1 MGYNEEF
8 RNRTMTPYGLMDSSW
23 PSGKIGIWDMSPN
36 KYTQI
41 QTILAHPKSSQVK
54 SLALMNDNK
63 SIASAGA
70 NDLAIKVWDLATGNL
85 LKTLNGHTSDI
96 RALAV
101 LKDNRLVSGSKD
113 TSVIIWK

>member
-8 RNRTMTPYGLMDSSW
+8 RNQTMTPYGLMDSSW

-41 QTILAHPKSSQVK
+41 QTIQAHSKSSQVK
-54 SLALMNDNK
+54 SLVLMNDNK
-63 SIASAGA
+63 SIARAGA